1 MCGALT
7 KRKRKKKEKKKRAAS
22 HKVRDVL
29 TKMLQT
35 ERLMCSQRLRHKE
48 YKTTEYKATH
58 RVHGMLTKTTQ
69 RVHDNAHKGYT
80 VPDVLTKA
88 T

>member
-1 MCGALT
+1 MLT
-7 KRKRKKKEKKKRAAS
+7 KATPQR
-22 HKVRDVL
+22 VRDVL
-29 TKMLQT
+29 K
-35 ERLMCSQRLRHKE
+35 KA
-48 YKTTEYKATH
+48 TEYKATH